1 MFTEEAPDSIITR
14 VRVITSVATCITAW
28 LLSTTVISSLSL
40 YASTTPLSQS
50 SAPLYYHNL
59 SLVSIALYFYLANL
73 CYEIRGAGI
82 LEGEGWRTWSFLI
95 AGGFSVWYQI
105 SAMLARWGLKKKVLS
120 EWREGNLWRSALLW
134 ASFVVGIYA
143 YLG

>member
-1 MFTEEAPDSIITR
+1 MFTEETPDSLITR
-14 VRVITSVATCITAW
+14 VRVIISVATCITTW
-28 LLSTTVISSLSL
+28 LLGTTVISSLSL

-73 CYEIRGAGI
+73 CYESTGTET

-95 AGGFSVWYQI
+95 AGGFSIWYQI
-105 SAMLARWGLKKKVLS
+105 SAMLARWRLKKKALS
-120 EWREGNLWRSALLW
+120 EWREGNLWRTALLW
-134 ASFVVGIYA
+134 ASFVFGIYS